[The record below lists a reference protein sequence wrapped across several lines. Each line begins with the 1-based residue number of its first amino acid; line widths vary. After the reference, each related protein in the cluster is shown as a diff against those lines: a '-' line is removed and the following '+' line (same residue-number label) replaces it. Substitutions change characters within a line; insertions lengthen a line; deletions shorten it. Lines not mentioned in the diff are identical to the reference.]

1 MSQIWLG
8 SFIFRTQTWSLSP
21 AVHSVTDR
29 RAQGDFGLVC
39 TKIHSWTSHSPINL
53 TSYHC
58 SALHVSLMQSFIFYL
73 CHIGAQSLKPC
84 PQAEQAGW
92 QKMDIK
98 YKMMQMYLGWLKWG
112 CTDVTQT
119 ENIVLVWEEVRESS
133 SALRVD
139 RDTSCPFLKVL
150 IWVSKYNIFGPYT
163 QTPCALLGCETESK
177 IFISCLRASLT
188 SNMKSQSIRCQ
199 KSAWDPPGSFPG
211 MSDRQCEISQN

>member
-1 MSQIWLG
+1 
-8 SFIFRTQTWSLSP
+8 
-21 AVHSVTDR
+21 
-29 RAQGDFGLVC
+29 
-39 TKIHSWTSHSPINL
+39 
-53 TSYHC
+53 
-58 SALHVSLMQSFIFYL
+58 
-73 CHIGAQSLKPC
+73 
-84 PQAEQAGW
+84 
-92 QKMDIK
+92 MDIK

-163 QTPCALLGCETESK
+163 QTPCALLGCEIESK

-199 KSAWDPPGSFPG
+199 KSAWDPSGSFPG
-211 MSDRQCEISQN
+211 MSDRQCEISQNLIMFGFWFPFWSLPPLVFKSSCGTVFVFCSLFCFSGLASI